1 MCNIEETTVRDEAV
15 ASLNLIGKQMEP
27 EQIKAELLP
36 MEPSPSPSPK
46 PSPKPKPKPKP

>member
-27 EQIKAELLP
+27 EQIKVRVRVRVRVRV
-36 MEPSPSPSPK
+36 S
-46 PSPKPKPKPKP
+46 